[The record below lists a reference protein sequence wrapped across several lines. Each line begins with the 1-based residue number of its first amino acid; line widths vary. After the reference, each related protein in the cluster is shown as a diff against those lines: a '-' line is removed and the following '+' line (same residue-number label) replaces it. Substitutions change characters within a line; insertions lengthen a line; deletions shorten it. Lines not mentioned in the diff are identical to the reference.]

1 MSKES
6 VAFVRYQEA
15 AKLLGVSRFTLWR
28 WSREG
33 LFPKPI
39 KLGPNTSGFLLKDI
53 QSFMTSRKTLSR
65 RRK

>member
-6 VAFVRYQEA
+6 VIFIRYQEA
-15 AKLLGVSRFTLWR
+15 ARLLGVSRFTLWR

-39 KLGPNTSGFLLKDI
+39 KLGPNTSGFLLNADS
-53 QSFMTSRKTLSR
+53 QELVCNGSLL
-65 RRK
+65 

>member
-6 VAFVRYQEA
+6 VIFVRYQEA

-33 LFPKPI
+33 L
-39 KLGPNTSGFLLKDI
+39 LLSDN
-53 QSFMTSRKTLSR
+53 
-65 RRK
+65 